1 MNGSTTIQVSR
12 SVRDRIA
19 KFGEAGESMNEALL
33 RILNIAEEAQC
44 MPVHTCAVCGRTM
57 SSREYEEK
65 GCIYC
70 GADTE
75 N

>member
-12 SVRDRIA
+12 STRYRIA
-19 KFGEAGESMNEALL
+19 KFGEAGESLNDALL

-44 MPVHTCAVCGRTM
+44 VSMHTCAVCGQVM
-57 SSREYEEK
+57 KSEEYEAK

-70 GADTE
+70 GADSD
-75 N
+75 